1 LNAFIATIPYLKTNE
16 YFSKGP
22 SERDIK
28 TLPDEDPL
36 SYVSMRT
43 QFVIELENRKPTYY
57 PWLRDNNYVPVFDTD
72 GSTAFKDSLDAEEA
86 QFEPD
91 FAS

>member
-1 LNAFIATIPYLKTNE
+1 LRNHCIQEDFAESYGSVSIITN
-16 YFSKGP
+16 
-22 SERDIK
+22 IK